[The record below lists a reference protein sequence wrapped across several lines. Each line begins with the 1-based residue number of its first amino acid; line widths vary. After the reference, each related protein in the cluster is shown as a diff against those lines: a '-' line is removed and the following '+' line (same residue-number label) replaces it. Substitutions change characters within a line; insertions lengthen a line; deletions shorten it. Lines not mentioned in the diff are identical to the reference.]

1 MIGQEIIPLW
11 FARIFIMILLTLM
24 FLLLL
29 MYGVKLFMPNNKI
42 CYVKD
47 VKNMFLLNSNLK
59 DRYEE
64 LINAVN
70 NNMSLS
76 FFWLAG
82 SIIEG
87 VLCEY
92 CKNNNIQSSKKDID
106 GYITALDN
114 NKIIPEG
121 SAIYTTLQYFRQFRN
136 TIHPDNKNNDFIN
149 GKNLQIHKE
158 ELDNIIKYFTNNEAL
173 EALKQKNDNNK
184 KQENTNQQKRT

>member
-11 FARIFIMILLTLM
+11 FARIFIMILLILM

-42 CYVKD
+42 CYLKD

-70 NNMSLS
+70 NNMKLS

-92 CKNNNIQSSKKDID
+92 CKKNNIKSSKDDID
-106 GYITALDN
+106 GYITALENSD
-114 NKIIPEG
+114 KI
-121 SAIYTTLQYFRQFRN
+121 SKSSVIYTTLQYFRHFRN
-136 TIHPDNKNNDFIN
+136 TIHPKNVNNDFIN
-149 GKNLQIHKE
+149 DKNLQISKE
-158 ELDNIIKYFTNNEAL
+158 ELYNVIKYFS
-173 EALKQKNDNNK
+173 K
-184 KQENTNQQKRT
+184 